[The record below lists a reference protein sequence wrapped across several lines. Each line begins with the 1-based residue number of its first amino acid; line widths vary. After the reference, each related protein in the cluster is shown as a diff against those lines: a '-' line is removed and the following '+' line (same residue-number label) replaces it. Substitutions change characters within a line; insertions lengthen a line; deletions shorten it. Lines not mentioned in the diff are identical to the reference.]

1 MPLFLLEVTCNLL
14 LTNLKRSVS
23 LTQKW
28 QVNIWTEDILIGV
41 VYPKKNM
48 GLSNN
53 KYDKR
58 IINESDKNP
67 FGARNT
73 QVKQ

>member
-23 LTQKW
+23 VTQKR
-28 QVNIWTEDILIGV
+28 QVNIWTEDILIGDI
-41 VYPKKNM
+41 
-48 GLSNN
+48 LSKQKMSLSDN

-58 IINESDKNP
+58 FRQNS
-67 FGARNT
+67 FSARIKL
-73 QVKQ
+73 VK